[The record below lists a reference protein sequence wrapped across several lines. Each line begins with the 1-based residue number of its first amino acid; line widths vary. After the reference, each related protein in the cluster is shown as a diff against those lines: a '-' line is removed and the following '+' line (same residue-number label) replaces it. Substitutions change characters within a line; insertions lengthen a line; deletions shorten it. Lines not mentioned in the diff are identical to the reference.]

1 MTPLEEECNKFQMG
15 TEPRAERLLY
25 SLLKSVSRSFY
36 LTLAILPRNVRAQM
50 ALAYLYA
57 RAADSIADTRLIP
70 REQRLGYLSGFRK
83 WIRDPDRNESV
94 LRDIQESL
102 SPVGPQSQERALLER
117 LGDCRQVFDTFNR
130 EDQFRIRQV
139 LEILTGGMER
149 DLQIFPGE
157 DERHLAACGT
167 LSDLDA
173 YTYSVAGCVG
183 DFWTRM
189 MCAHRPA
196 FRGWDTEAMAKIGIR
211 FGKGLQLT
219 NVLRDIP
226 QDLRRGRCYIPET
239 LLAEAGLK
247 PVDLLEPRVLS
258 QFKPVLIQ
266 LLRIALDHLD
276 QGWLYAMAIPRR
288 EWRIGLACIWPIL
301 FAVKTLSRIS
311 LSADVLNADRTI
323 KMTRRE
329 VYSEMALTSVVFGSR
344 LLLTGHYGRMRKS
357 VAC

>member
-1 MTPLEEECNKFQMG
+1 MG
-15 TEPRAERLLY
+15 TEPRAERLL

-36 LTLAILPRNVRAQM
+36 LTLAILPRNLRAQM

-57 RAADSIADTRLIP
+57 RAADSIADTRLLP
-70 REQRLGYLSGFRK
+70 REQRLRYLDGFRK
-83 WIRDPDRNESV
+83 WIRDPERNGSV

-102 SPVGPQSQERALLER
+102 SPVGPQSEERALLER
-117 LGDCRQVFDTFNR
+117 LNDCRPVFDTFNR
-130 EDQFRIRQV
+130 DDQSRIRQV

-149 DLQIFPGE
+149 DLLIFPGQ
-157 DERHLAACGT
+157 DEHHLAACPT

-189 MCAHRPA
+189 VCAHRPA
-196 FRGWDTEAMAKIGIR
+196 FSGWDTEAMAKIGIR

-239 LLAEAGLK
+239 LLAEVGLK
-247 PVDLLEPRVLS
+247 PADLLEPRVLS
-258 QFKPVLIQ
+258 QFKPVLVQ

-288 EWRIGLACIWPIL
+288 EWRVRLACIWPIL
-301 FAVKTLSRIS
+301 FAMKTLSRIS
-311 LSADVLNADRTI
+311 LSADVLNADMRI
-323 KMTRRE
+323 KMTRSE
-329 VYSEMALTSVVFGSR
+329 VYREMALASVALGSR
-344 LLLTGHYGRMRKS
+344 LLLTAHYGRMRKS

>member
-1 MTPLEEECNKFQMG
+1 MG
-15 TEPRAERLLY
+15 REPPAERLLY
-25 SLLKSVSRSFY
+25 FLLKSVSRSFY

-70 REQRLGYLSGFRK
+70 REQRLRYLDSFRQ
-83 WIRDPDRNESV
+83 WIRDPARNGSL

-102 SPVGPQSQERALLER
+102 SPVGPQSQERALLKR
-117 LGDCRQVFDTFNR
+117 LGDCRQVFETFNR

-149 DLQIFPGE
+149 DLRVFPGE
-157 DERHLAACGT
+157 DEHRLAACGT

-189 MCAHRPA
+189 MCGHRPA
-196 FRGWDTEAMAKIGIR
+196 FGVWDTEAMAKIGIR
-211 FGKGLQLT
+211 LGKGLQLT

-311 LSADVLNADRTI
+311 LSADVVNGDRTI
-323 KMTRRE
+323 EMTRRE
-329 VYSEMALTSVVFGSR
+329 VYREMALKSGLFVSRSR
-344 LLLTGHYGRMRKS
+344 LL
-357 VAC
+357 

>member
-1 MTPLEEECNKFQMG
+1 
-15 TEPRAERLLY
+15 
-25 SLLKSVSRSFY
+25 
-36 LTLAILPRNVRAQM
+36 M

-70 REQRLGYLSGFRK
+70 REQRLRYLEGFRK
-83 WIRDPDRNESV
+83 WIRDPDRNESD

-102 SPVGPQSQERALLER
+102 SPVGPQSEERALLER
-117 LGDCRQVFDTFNR
+117 LGDCRQVFDAFNHD
-130 EDQFRIRQV
+130 DQSRIRQV

-149 DLQIFPGE
+149 DLLIFPGQ
-157 DERHLAACGT
+157 DEHHLAACPT

-196 FRGWDTEAMAKIGIR
+196 FSGWDTEAMAKIGIR

-239 LLAEAGLK
+239 LLAEVGLK
-247 PVDLLEPRVLS
+247 PDDLLEPRVLS

-288 EWRIGLACIWPIL
+288 EWRVRLACVWPIL
-301 FAVKTLSRIS
+301 FALKTLKRVSRATNLLDPS
-311 LSADVLNADRTI
+311 STV
-323 KMTRRE
+323 KMTRGE
-329 VYSEMALTSVVFGSR
+329 VYGDMALSASASASTR
-344 LLLTGHYGRMRKS
+344 LLTGYYGYLRKS